1 MGQETFLTIS
11 STGVYDARG
20 MGVKVAVVGGGSTY
34 TPELVEGF
42 VTRGDRLPV
51 DELVLLD
58 TDPERLAIVGGLA
71 ERMLKRVGWSGSLV
85 LTGDRHRAL
94 EGAHFVIVQLRV

>member
-11 STGVYDARG
+11 SGRVYDADG
-20 MGVKVAVVGGGSTY
+20 MGVKVAVAGGGSTY

-58 TDPERLAIVGGLA
+58 IDRDRLDVVGGLA
-71 ERMLKRVGWSGSLV
+71 ERMMRRVGWSGQ
-85 LTGDRHRAL
+85 LTLTEDRSRAV
-94 EGAHFVIVQLRV
+94 EDADFVIV